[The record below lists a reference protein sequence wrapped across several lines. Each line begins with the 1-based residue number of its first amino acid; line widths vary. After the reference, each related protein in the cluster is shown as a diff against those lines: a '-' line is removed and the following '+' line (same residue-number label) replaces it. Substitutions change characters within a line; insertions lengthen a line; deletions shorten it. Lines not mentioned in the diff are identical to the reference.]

1 MTNAISKIGLG
12 TVQFGIPYGISN
24 KHGQTSEAEVKLI
37 LNYAREVGIDVLDTA
52 SAYGTSEKVLGKNDL
67 SGFKIVSKFLLQN
80 SKHSISLQLKES
92 LQNLNVNSLYGYMA
106 HRPMEVANNPG
117 LWDQLIQWKEQGNIK
132 KIGFSFNEIH
142 EIENILSL
150 ELVPD
155 IIQVPYNYF
164 DNRFEPYIIELK
176 KQGCEIHTRSAF
188 LQGLFFSDTKN
199 LNAFFD
205 DVKPV
210 IQQLQKFG
218 DALPGMLL
226 KHCADKSFID
236 KVIFGVNTLSQL
248 KNNISNLSVTN
259 LLPLKTQ
266 TINDSILIP
275 SKWPK

>member
-1 MTNAISKIGLG
+1 MNSINKIGLG

-37 LNYAREVGIDVLDTA
+37 INYAREVGIDVLDTA

-106 HRPMEVANNPG
+106 HRPMEVADNTG
-117 LWDQLIQWKEQGNIK
+117 LWDQLIQLKEQGNIK
-132 KIGFSFNEIH
+132 KIGFSFNEIR

-164 DNRFEPYIIELK
+164 DNRFEPYITELK
-176 KQGCEIHTRSAF
+176 YQGCEIHTRSAF

-218 DALPGMLL
+218 DALPGILL
-226 KHCADKSFID
+226 KFCADKPFID

-248 KNNISNLSVTN
+248 KSNINSLSITN
-259 LLPLKTQ
+259 SLTLKTQ
-266 TINDSILIP
+266 TIDDSILIP